1 MSDRQKRIL
10 TSLVAIPPIVVF
22 IYQFDNIV
30 FFLAVLVIILLST
43 REFIDILEAG
53 NVKVLR
59 LPAYIGAVSLPY
71 GIYTA
76 DVRFFSGALLVTV
89 LLAMTMKLF
98 SEDALK
104 DTFDSIG
111 GTLTTVLYA
120 PLMFSFIILLRKMD
134 AHGAYIFFLIVLI
147 WMSDTSAYFV
157 GCRFGRRKLYE
168 KISPKKSIEGVIAA
182 YIGGV
187 ALGVGYSWLLLDF
200 KPVHGVIISILVV
213 TAGIVGDLAESMFKR
228 KANVKDSGSLIPGHG
243 GILDRVDS
251 LLFGAPVLYLYLIY
265 LV

>member
-10 TSLVAIPPIVVF
+10 TSLVAIPPIIAF
-22 IYQFDNIV
+22 IYHFDNIV
-30 FFLAVLVIILLST
+30 FFLAVLVIILLSA
-43 REFIDILEAG
+43 REFIDILENG
-53 NVKVLR
+53 GVKVMH
-59 LPAYIGAVSLPY
+59 LPAYVGAIGLPY

-76 DVRFFSGALLVTV
+76 DVRFFSGALLITV
-89 LLAMTMKLF
+89 LLAMTIKLF
-98 SEDALK
+98 QDEPLK
-104 DTFDSIG
+104 DTFDSVG

-120 PLMFSFIILLRKMD
+120 PLMFSFIVLLRKMD

-168 KISPKKSIEGVIAA
+168 AISPKKSIEGAIAA
-182 YIGGV
+182 YIGGTAVGV
-187 ALGVGYSWLLLDF
+187 AYSWLLLDF
-200 KPVHGVIISILVV
+200 SIFHGVVISVLVV
-213 TAGIVGDLAESMFKR
+213 TAGIIGDLVESMFKR

-251 LLFGAPVLYLYLIY
+251 LLFGAPVLYLYLVY